1 MGTRS
6 YPNEQLRKAKK
17 VELEKKIVY
26 KVLKG
31 REGWERGILIILH
44 PLRGEAGLPET

>member
-17 VELEKKIVY
+17 VELGKKIVY

-31 REGWERGILIILH
+31 RKGGK
-44 PLRGEAGLPET
+44 GGF